1 MSVES
6 QDALGRSALYEL
18 VSLAFLYPVPGALD
32 LLKDGACRVGEVAL
46 EMAPPE
52 LMHVVKQLADDLEA
66 VDEQTLEQEYVSV
79 FGHSIASDCSLYEAE
94 YANAEVFQKSGSL
107 ADLNGFYAA
116 FGVKPN
122 PELKDRLDHIG
133 VELEFMQL
141 LTIKEAYAHLNGHGS
156 DKAAVCR
163 QAQANFLANHLAHWV
178 KTLARR
184 LSQKTGGRGIY
195 SSLGQLID
203 LQIDWEM
210 NILGLEMPPVSLA
223 STTEPEEVDDECG
236 TPPPHA

>member
-1 MSVES
+1 
-6 QDALGRSALYEL
+6 
-18 VSLAFLYPVPGALD
+18 
-32 LLKDGACRVGEVAL
+32 
-46 EMAPPE
+46 
-52 LMHVVKQLADDLEA
+52 MH
-66 VDEQTLEQEYVSV
+66 
-79 FGHSIASDCSLYEAE
+79 
-94 YANAEVFQKSGSL
+94 
-107 ADLNGFYAA
+107 
-116 FGVKPN
+116 
-122 PELKDRLDHIG
+122 
-133 VELEFMQL
+133 L
-141 LTIKEAYAHLNGHGS
+141 LTLKEPYAHLHGHGS

>member
-79 FGHSIASDCSLYEAE
+79 FGHSIASDCSLYEVE

-133 VELEFMQL
+133 VELEFMHL
-141 LTIKEAYAHLNGHGS
+141 LTLKEAYAHLHGHGS

-210 NILGLEMPPVSLA
+210 NILGLEMPPVSMA
-223 STTEPEEVDDECG
+223 SATEPEEVDDECG
-236 TPPPHA
+236 TPPPHS